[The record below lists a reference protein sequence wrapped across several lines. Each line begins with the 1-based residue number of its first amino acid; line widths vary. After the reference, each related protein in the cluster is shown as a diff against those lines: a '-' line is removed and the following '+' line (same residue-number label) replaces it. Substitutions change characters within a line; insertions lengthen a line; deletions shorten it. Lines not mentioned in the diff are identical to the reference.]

1 MNQFRIL
8 VYIMSSE
15 EFQRHLKPINGA
27 IQELENMEVEID
39 LLGQKVKAAEAA
51 EILLSQQK

>member
-1 MNQFRIL
+1 
-8 VYIMSSE
+8 MSSE

-39 LLGQKVKAAEAA
+39 LLEHKAAEAA

>member
-1 MNQFRIL
+1 
-8 VYIMSSE
+8 MSSE